1 MRNFEGIVLLT
12 KEQYD
17 ALAEKNP
24 NILYATEMFLNSVT
38 KLSQLENDLNF
49 VKREDV
55 SIFRVIILE
64 NPELPEVGENGAVYF
79 YPIDNGAY
87 QEYMYIDGRWETIGS
102 TTISLEDYYTK
113 SEIDEKIID
122 KDNIVTLDGE
132 QIITGL
138 KSFDKSI
145 QVGSSTITT
154 ETGFSNVRKC
164 TQDNNNVHET
174 KVTTENIG
182 TTKIKNYNKS
192 VDSTSPK
199 AYIEIGENTFNYNGS
214 EVIREDNFDAKLNG
228 KIPTTTDSVD
238 PTTNRQYV
246 TDQEKI
252 YWNNKPSREE
262 VETLIEN
269 VIGSAIGGDY

>member
-269 VIGSAIGGDY
+269 IIGSAIGGDY

>member
-214 EVIREDNFDAKLNG
+214 EVIREDNFDVKLNG